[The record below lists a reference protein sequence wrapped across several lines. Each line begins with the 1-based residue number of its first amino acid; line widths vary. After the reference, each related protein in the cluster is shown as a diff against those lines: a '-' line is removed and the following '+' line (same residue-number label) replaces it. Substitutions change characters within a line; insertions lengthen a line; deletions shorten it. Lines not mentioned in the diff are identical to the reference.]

1 MVNYTLKLK
10 KAILTATT
18 VGIAIAV
25 LLFSNEI
32 RQGVKNGL
40 SLSACS
46 VIPSLF
52 IFTAISLFII
62 KSGAGQ
68 VLGRL
73 ISPVARPL
81 LGLDADQSAVFLIS
95 TIAGYPVGGKLL
107 NSLYIDGKISRGKAL
122 KMLTFSVNAGPAFI
136 IVTVGQGF
144 LKNGNDGSRL
154 LICHLLAT
162 LILAIAVRL
171 LPDRLF
177 SQETEIKKQTLS
189 KNERSALSD
198 IFVLSVLEAGK
209 TMLNVTVFVV
219 FFAGLI
225 GGFSAFNLA
234 NANYLTSLF
243 EVTSGLSNL
252 TRSQLPFAAFLL
264 GFGGISVIFQVISS
278 AESLRPKFT
287 ILLLSRL
294 LHGGLSYALTI
305 IFEIFLPRD
314 LMTGTFNIQ
323 PDTATVH
330 TSPFA
335 ALSLILLCIVMLF
348 FLGSVRKCEIYSA
361 KAE

>member
-18 VGIAIAV
+18 VGIAVAV

-73 ISPVARPL
+73 ISPVTRPL
-81 LGLDADQSAVFLIS
+81 LGLNADQSSVILIS
-95 TIAGYPVGGKLL
+95 MVAGYPVGAKLL
-107 NSLYIDGKISRGKAL
+107 NSLYLDGKISRGKAL
-122 KMLTFSVNAGPAFI
+122 KMLNFSINAGPAFI

-144 LKNGNDGSRL
+144 LKNRSDGCRL

-162 LILAIAVRL
+162 LILAVAVRF

-177 SQETEIKKQTLS
+177 SNDTKSKKQTLS
-189 KNERSALSD
+189 KSQRSALSD

-209 TMLNVTVFVV
+209 TMLNVTIFVV
-219 FFAGLI
+219 FFAGLT
-225 GGFSAFNLA
+225 GGFSAFGFA
-234 NANYLTSLF
+234 NTGRLTSLF
-243 EVTSGLSNL
+243 EVTAGLSNI

-287 ILLLSRL
+287 HLLLFRL
-294 LHGGLSYALTI
+294 LHGGFSYSLAI
-305 IFEIFLPRD
+305 ILEIFFPRD

-323 PDTATVH
+323 PDAATVH

-335 ALSLILLCIVMLF
+335 ALSLLLLCIVLLF
-348 FLGSVRKCEIYSA
+348 FLGSVRRRNETY
-361 KAE
+361 

>member
-1 MVNYTLKLK
+1 MVNCTLKLK
-10 KAILTATT
+10 KAILTVVT
-18 VGIAIAV
+18 VGIATSV

-40 SLSACS
+40 SLSALS

-62 KSGAGQ
+62 KSDAGQ
-68 VLGRL
+68 VLGGL
-73 ISPVARPL
+73 ISPLTRPL
-81 LGLDADQSAVFLIS
+81 LGLNTDESAVFLIS
-95 TIAGYPVGGKLL
+95 MVAGYPVGAKLL
-107 NSLYIDGKISRGKAL
+107 NSLYLDGKISRGKAL
-122 KMLTFSVNAGPAFI
+122 KMLNFSINAGPAFI
-136 IVTVGQGF
+136 IVTVGEGF
-144 LKNGNDGSRL
+144 LNSRSDGVRL

-162 LILAIAVRL
+162 FILAVTVRF

-177 SQETEIKKQTLS
+177 SQETKTKKQTLI
-189 KNERSALSD
+189 KREESALSD

-209 TMLNVTVFVV
+209 TMLNVTIFVV
-219 FFAGLI
+219 FFAGLA
-225 GGFSAFNLA
+225 GGFSAFGFTNT
-234 NANYLTSLF
+234 NRLTSLF
-243 EVTSGLSNL
+243 EVTAGLSNI

-264 GFGGISVIFQVISS
+264 GFGGVSVIFQVISS
-278 AESLRPKFT
+278 AESLRPQIT

-323 PDTATVH
+323 PDTPAIN

-335 ALSLILLCIVMLF
+335 ALSLLLLCVVMLF
-348 FLGSVRKCEIYSA
+348 FLGSVKEKTNPINLH
-361 KAE
+361 

>member
-10 KAILTATT
+10 KAILTATA
-18 VGIAIAV
+18 VGIAVAV

-40 SLSACS
+40 SLSAQS

-52 IFTAISLFII
+52 IFTAMSLFII

-68 VLGRL
+68 ILGRL
-73 ISPVARPL
+73 ICPVTQPL
-81 LGLDADQSAVFLIS
+81 LGLNADQSSVFLIS
-95 TIAGYPVGGKLL
+95 MVAGYPVGAKLL
-107 NSLYIDGKISRGKAL
+107 NSLYLDGKISRGKAL
-122 KMLTFSVNAGPAFI
+122 KMLNFSINAGPAFI
-136 IVTVGQGF
+136 IVTVGEGF
-144 LKNGNDGSRL
+144 LKTRGDGYRL

-162 LILAIAVRL
+162 LILAVAVRF

-177 SQETEIKKQTLS
+177 SNDAKSKKQTLLKS
-189 KNERSALSD
+189 QGSALSD

-209 TMLNVTVFVV
+209 TMLNVTIFVV
-219 FFAGLI
+219 FFAGLT
-225 GGFSAFNLA
+225 GGFSAFGFA
-234 NANYLTSLF
+234 NTGRLTSLF
-243 EVTSGLSNL
+243 EVTAGLSNI

-278 AESLRPKFT
+278 AESLRPQIT

-294 LHGGLSYALTI
+294 LHGGLSYALAK
-305 IFEIFLPRD
+305 IFDFFLPRD
-314 LMTGTFNIQ
+314 LMTGTFNVQ
-323 PDTATVH
+323 PATATVH

-335 ALSLILLCIVMLF
+335 TLSLLLLLIVMLF
-348 FLGSVRKCEIYSA
+348 FLGSVKKKYELH
-361 KAE
+361 

>member
-18 VGIAIAV
+18 VGIAVAV

-40 SLSACS
+40 SLSAFS

-52 IFTAISLFII
+52 IFTAVSLFII
-62 KSGAGQ
+62 KSDAGQ
-68 VLGRL
+68 VLGKL

-81 LGLDADQSAVFLIS
+81 LGLNADQSAVFLIS
-95 TIAGYPVGGKLL
+95 TIAGYPVGAKLL
-107 NSLYIDGKISRGKAL
+107 NSLYLDGKISRGKAL
-122 KMLTFSVNAGPAFI
+122 KMLNFSINAGPAFI
-136 IVTVGQGF
+136 VVTVGQGF
-144 LKNGNDGSRL
+144 LKNRSDGCRL

-162 LILAIAVRL
+162 FILAVAVRF

-177 SQETEIKKQTLS
+177 SQDTKSKKQTLL
-189 KNERSALSD
+189 KTEGSALSD

-209 TMLNVTVFVV
+209 TMLNVTIFVV
-219 FFAGLI
+219 FFAGLT
-225 GGFSAFNLA
+225 GGFSAFGFA
-234 NANYLTSLF
+234 NTGRLTSLF
-243 EVTSGLSNL
+243 EVTAGLSNL
-252 TRSQLPFAAFLL
+252 ARSQLPFAAFLL
-264 GFGGISVIFQVISS
+264 GLGGISVIFQVISS

-294 LHGGLSYALTI
+294 LHGGLSYVLAV
-305 IFEIFLPRD
+305 IFEAVLPRD

-335 ALSLILLCIVMLF
+335 TLSLLLLLIVMLF
-348 FLGSVRKCEIYSA
+348 FLGNTKNNRDTINLR
-361 KAE
+361 

>member
-10 KAILTATT
+10 KAILTATA
-18 VGIAIAV
+18 VGIAVAV

-40 SLSACS
+40 SLSAQS

-52 IFTAISLFII
+52 IFTAMSLFII

-73 ISPVARPL
+73 ISPVTRPL
-81 LGLDADQSAVFLIS
+81 LGLNADQSSVFLIS
-95 TIAGYPVGGKLL
+95 MVAGYPVGAKLL
-107 NSLYIDGKISRGKAL
+107 NSLYLDGKISRGKAL
-122 KMLTFSVNAGPAFI
+122 KMLNFSINAGPAFI
-136 IVTVGQGF
+136 IVTVGEVF
-144 LKNGNDGSRL
+144 LKNRSDGYRL

-162 LILAIAVRL
+162 LILAVAVRF

-177 SQETEIKKQTLS
+177 SNDTKSKKQTLLKS
-189 KNERSALSD
+189 QGSALSD

-209 TMLNVTVFVV
+209 TMLNVTIFVV
-219 FFAGLI
+219 FFAGLT
-225 GGFSAFNLA
+225 GGFSAFGFA
-234 NANYLTSLF
+234 NTGRLTSLF
-243 EVTSGLSNL
+243 EVTAGLSNI

-294 LHGGLSYALTI
+294 LHGGLSYALAI
-305 IFEIFLPRD
+305 IFDFFLPRD
-314 LMTGTFNIQ
+314 LMTGTFNVQ

-335 ALSLILLCIVMLF
+335 TLSLLLLLIVMLF
-348 FLGSVRKCEIYSA
+348 FLGSVKKKYELH
-361 KAE
+361 